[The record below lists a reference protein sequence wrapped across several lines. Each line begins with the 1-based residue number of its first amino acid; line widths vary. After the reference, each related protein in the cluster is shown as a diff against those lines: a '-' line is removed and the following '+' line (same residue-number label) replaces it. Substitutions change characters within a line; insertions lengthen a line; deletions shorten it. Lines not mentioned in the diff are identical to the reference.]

1 MRLAAIMTAPLPAA
15 LPARAAPLEGDAECR
30 HNDAIWGRG
39 SFRSVA
45 HAACRLDLTARRVV
59 DFHARLVT
67 GG

>member
-15 LPARAAPLEGDAECR
+15 LPARAAPLEDDAECR
-30 HNDAIWGRG
+30 HNDAIWGMG
-39 SFRSVA
+39 SFRPLTHS
-45 HAACRLDLTARRVV
+45 ACRLGLTARRVV